1 MKRNPRDFWSGL
13 VYVAFGV
20 LAVVVGRDYEM
31 GTLLRMGPAYF
42 PTVVG
47 SLLALVGLL
56 SLARASLKSG
66 APVDRLALRGL
77 AIVTLAPI
85 VFGLIVRG
93 AGLAVALPAMVLLSG
108 AATTRFRWPSFLA
121 LAAGLTLFCV
131 FVFLEGLGVPLPLL
145 GSWFGR

>member
-13 VYVAFGV
+13 IYVGFG
-20 LAVVVGRDYEM
+20 LAAVAIGREYEM

-47 SLLALVGLL
+47 FLLGFVGLV
-56 SLARASLKSG
+56 SLARAFVKSG
-66 APVDRLALRGL
+66 APVGHFALRAL
-77 AIVTLAPI
+77 VIITLAPI
-85 VFGLIVRG
+85 VFGLIVRD
-93 AGLAVALPAMVLLSG
+93 AGLALALPVLVLLSG
-108 AATTRFRWPSFLA
+108 AASAHFRWLQFAA

-145 GSWFGR
+145 GPWFGR